1 MPIRPICTAIV
12 TAVTAAL
19 LTASP
24 LVLGE
29 ETVFRAV
36 SAFPKSNPNTQS
48 FLRFIDK
55 ANKAGKGL
63 FRIRYIGGPEVTKP
77 REQPNAMRNG
87 LFDMMYGPGP
97 YYAGLLPEVDFGQF
111 TTPAEARANGVYE
124 LFRPIMK
131 QKMGARFTGWFDSGW
146 GLHLFTV
153 NEPKRTAAGG
163 IDLTGLKMRS
173 SPAYRDFIKAL
184 GGTAVVMSGGEMYT
198 ALQRGT
204 IDGMGTSIQS
214 VYDEKLQKYAKYRID
229 PPMTYPSIFM
239 NVNQKVWD
247 GMSKEAQD
255 ALDKVCIE
263 WEGESRAY
271 WKTALDKL
279 EAKLAADGMKVVTL
293 PPSAANQFHKL
304 FLEGAWARLKKNPKV
319 KMDLEKLKKLVNY
332 EE

>member
-1 MPIRPICTAIV
+1 MSIKPVFAAVV
-12 TAVTAAL
+12 TAVSVSLFAAPQF
-19 LTASP
+19 AQGEQ
-24 LVLGE
+24 VL
-29 ETVFRAV
+29 RAV

-63 FRIRYIGGPEVTKP
+63 FQIRYIGGPEVTKP

-97 YYAGLLPEVDFGQF
+97 YYLGLLPEVDFAQF
-111 TTPAEARANGVYE
+111 TTPAEARASGAYE
-124 LFRPIMK
+124 LFRPIMR

-153 NEPKRTAAGG
+153 NEPKRTATGG
-163 IDLTGLKMRS
+163 IDLTGLKLRS
-173 SPAYRDFIKAL
+173 SPAYRDFVKAL
-184 GGTAVVMSGGEMYT
+184 GGTAVVMAGGEMYT

-214 VYDEKLQKYAKYRID
+214 VYDEKLQKFAKYRID

-293 PPSAANQFHKL
+293 PPPAARQFHKL
-304 FLEGAWARLKKNPKV
+304 FLKGVWARLKKNPKV
-319 KMDLEKLKKLVNY
+319 KIDLDKLKKMVDY